1 MLIWLCLLFASAGVF
16 HHAGIKIP
24 FFAFFAHDSGKRPKE
39 APLNMLIAM
48 GISSFMC
55 IFLGCNPQWLYEM
68 LPYGA
73 AGYHPYDATHVI
85 TQIEI
90 LLFSALAFTLLNLW
104 GKYPPELP
112 SVNLDIDWIY
122 RKVGR
127 SFLRYMDLFWNNLNK
142 KTHSLVVVDFI
153 SKVGSFTKA
162 GQVHVMTFFSEQ
174 FHNLGLV
181 SSSNL
186 NSAKIEM
193 EKRATLGLH
202 PIGLTA
208 VIALLFVG
216 AFLFIAAAL

>member
-1 MLIWLCLLFASAGVF
+1 
-16 HHAGIKIP
+16 
-24 FFAFFAHDSGKRPKE
+24 
-39 APLNMLIAM
+39 
-48 GISSFMC
+48 MC

-142 KTHSLVVVDFI
+142 KTHSLVVVDFF

-162 GQVHVMTFFSEQ
+162 GQVHFMTFFSEQ

-181 SSSNL
+181 SSPNV
-186 NSAKIEM
+186 NTAKNKM
-193 EKRATLGLH
+193 EKRASLGLH

-216 AFLFIAAAL
+216 VFLFIAAS